1 MAGFAFEKKPEAFP
15 PLYLEEPERYTAS
28 CNAGDYRL
36 YLGGGSINGAFG
48 DLLACKQGLEM
59 KNDFLPSRKPVQMEY
74 MELHQLLLKVSR
86 EQDGQLVAAS
96 ELSGKHPEVIGL
108 LEQVHLTDSF
118 CVSGEAHGEEDA
130 RYAQAVGSAFLDV
143 YTELSRPLNARN
155 VAMLYVVGPKDQG
168 SSGGGGP
175 MLTKV
180 EFLRS
185 LTRLGEAAVKLVV
198 DYNAKYVAAAPNEG
212 RLPRVEEIRWCLVSG
227 GKYKH
232 HDATKEQVARATL
245 EGMNAVKDKDKPL
258 TTFTYDEDVFRL
270 ASEDVEA

>member
-1 MAGFAFEKKPEAFP
+1 
-15 PLYLEEPERYTAS
+15 
-28 CNAGDYRL
+28 
-36 YLGGGSINGAFG
+36 
-48 DLLACKQGLEM
+48 
-59 KNDFLPSRKPVQMEY
+59 
-74 MELHQLLLKVSR
+74 
-86 EQDGQLVAAS
+86 
-96 ELSGKHPEVIGL
+96 
-108 LEQVHLTDSF
+108 
-118 CVSGEAHGEEDA
+118 
-130 RYAQAVGSAFLDV
+130 
-143 YTELSRPLNARN
+143 
-155 VAMLYVVGPKDQG
+155 
-168 SSGGGGP
+168 